1 MNESFPRDCITHS
14 PQPATL
20 GGVLSHPEMQ
30 ESLLLPGLLMQRDRG
45 LVTRACVGQFL
56 TGSGLGT
63 VPIVALSQ
71 RTDSQGGTKG
81 PGNQARVESALFGV
95 L

>member
-1 MNESFPRDCITHS
+1 MVHS
-14 PQPATL
+14 QRTSW
-20 GGVLSHPEMQ
+20 GGVLSTLETQ
-30 ESLLLPGLLMQRDRG
+30 ESLWLPGPLMQRNWD
-45 LVTRACVGQFL
+45 LVTGACVGQFL

-63 VPIVALSQ
+63 VCIVALSQ

-81 PGNQARVESALFGV
+81 PGNQARVESTLWGV